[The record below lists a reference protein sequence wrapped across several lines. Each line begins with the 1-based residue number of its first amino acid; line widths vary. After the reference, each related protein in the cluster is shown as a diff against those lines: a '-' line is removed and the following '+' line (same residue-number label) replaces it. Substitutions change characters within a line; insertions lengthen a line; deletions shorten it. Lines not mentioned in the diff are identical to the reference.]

1 MMKKK
6 LIFIPLLA
14 ILILTGF
21 LFYRNIA
28 QNSVIILKNEQ
39 IIITEEAWTI
49 GDSVFYRTPEDVR
62 SIPTTEVFDIK
73 HKGVLNK
80 GSSIF
85 FLAKHQLATGKQK
98 LSDFLA
104 DVPFEK
110 IDFKKWSLLAGAAV
124 LVIALL
130 IVVVLFVKR
139 GLKSIRRK
147 PKQTGPAADKIAEE
161 IAYSGQEQI
170 VQFFLNIFKFQKEM
184 PADGE
189 ASFRPVGLPSPDGNT
204 IYELRVKI
212 GDEWTTRRMTIGPIG
227 EESGSRS
234 TCYYAI
240 FDDHIVIKVPPQ
252 PVLNFEKYIGSIKR
266 DAKIA
271 EQLAPKECLIP
282 RVSVILKKVH
292 PFYEDSDLPP
302 EKLEAK
308 YIDWLKENAEF
319 QAYLK
324 IGEGFAYFMDL
335 SKYFFLGNILHMIHG
350 IDDKMVEE
358 ICERPDIMW
367 NPVEFE
373 ARYGSQ
379 NAHVCD
385 KINPLYASFQNRVHD
400 LIQQNNLGDTISDFN
415 IKEWFLLYLSGKK
428 LSTVDMDLKT
438 GIVSGIST
446 IASKVF
452 REKPDQVEYYRG
464 MIRSYVTT
472 KNLKQHNTQ
481 IANLVINL
489 LDLLAWIHQKK
500 VSMRDLKPD
509 NLLVAGNPSK
519 FPQFLESASLFSIGL
534 IDVETAVS
542 YDSDDPKAIKQP
554 PLGGTPSLAT
564 PTHQLKNETIQLV
577 YKDIPLIL
585 HLQDWYATVGIIYQI
600 ITGERLFVKTA
611 KTLLQLKKMIKDG
624 TAKKGNPLE
633 TLREVSLTFWKLA
646 TAEFEMKTKANEKK
660 LQYISLIASKESKIL
675 LLKFIAGAQKRILKA
690 VQNIIDTQ
698 TWFKGDKAKKNLYSA
713 PPLKI
718 AHFKIKFMEQQEKSL
733 PPEERQKVV
742 KMLADLEHL
751 KKQAAHLLMS
761 TKGLQKS
768 VPIISSHDLLK
779 TMFLIVLI
787 EMHQAQWGPVS
798 SN

>member
-1 MMKKK
+1 MKKK

-14 ILILTGF
+14 ILILSGF

-28 QNSVIILKNEQ
+28 QNSVIILKNEE

-62 SIPTTEVFDIK
+62 SIPKTDVFDIK

-80 GSSIF
+80 GSSIVY
-85 FLAKHQLATGKQK
+85 LAKYQLATGKQK
-98 LSDFLA
+98 LSEFLTGLPLA
-104 DVPFEK
+104 G
-110 IDFKKWSLLAGAAV
+110 IDFKKWSLLIGTAIII
-124 LVIALL
+124 LAL
-130 IVVVLFVKR
+130 VVVMLLFVR
-139 GLKSIRRK
+139 KSLQSMKRK
-147 PKQTGPAADKIAEE
+147 PKQAHPVAEQTAEE
-161 IAYSGQEQI
+161 IVYSGQDQI
-170 VQFFLNIFKFQKEM
+170 VQFFLNIFKLQKEL

-189 ASFRPVGLPSPDGNT
+189 SLFKSVGPPSPDGNT

-212 GDEWTTRRMTIGPIG
+212 GDEWTTRRTTVGPIG

-234 TCYYAI
+234 TCYYVI
-240 FDDHIVIKVPPQ
+240 YDDHIVIKVPPK
-252 PVLNFEKYIGSIKR
+252 PVSNFEKYISSIKR
-266 DAKIA
+266 DGEIA

-282 RVSVILKKVH
+282 RVSVILKKVQ
-292 PFYEDSDLPP
+292 PFFDDTDLPL

-350 IDDKMVEE
+350 IDEKMVEE
-358 ICERPDIMW
+358 VCERPNIMW

-379 NAHVCD
+379 NTHICD
-385 KINPLYASFQNRVHD
+385 KINPIYTSFHNRVRD
-400 LIQQNNLGDTISDFN
+400 LIQQHNLGDTISEFN

-428 LSTVDMDLKT
+428 LSRTDVNLKT
-438 GIVSGIST
+438 GIVSAIST
-446 IASKVF
+446 IASKVLL
-452 REKPDQVEYYRG
+452 EKPDQVEYYRS

-542 YDSDDPKAIKQP
+542 YDADDHKKIKQP

-564 PTHQLKNETIQLV
+564 PAHQLKNDTIELV

-585 HLQDWYATVGIIYQI
+585 HLQDWYATVGMIYQV
-600 ITGERLFVKTA
+600 ITGERLFVRTA

-624 TAKKGNPLE
+624 IAKKNNPLE
-633 TLREVSLTFWKLA
+633 TLQEVSLIFWKQA
-646 TAEFEMKTKANEKK
+646 IAEFEMKTKENGKK
-660 LQYISLIASKESKIL
+660 LQYISLIVTKDSKTL

-690 VQNIIDTQ
+690 VQDLIDTQ
-698 TWFKGDKAKKNLYSA
+698 TLFKKDKAKKNLFSA

-718 AHFKIKFMEQQEKSL
+718 AQFKIKFMEQQGKGL

-742 KMLADLEHL
+742 KMLEDLERL
-751 KKQAAHLLMS
+751 KRQASQLLAS
-761 TKGLQKS
+761 AKGLQKN
-768 VPIISSHDLLK
+768 VPIISSYDLIQS
-779 TMFLIVLI
+779 MFLVVLI
-787 EMHQAQWGPVS
+787 EMHQAQWGIVS